1 MYTAQ
6 YIRKKRKVKM
16 PRTMDGERKVL
27 QEVEEAGREGRR
39 RGTRPKRG
47 KGKRVRN
54 KMIEEER
61 IYRGM

>member
-16 PRTMDGERKVL
+16 SWTMDGWREVL
-27 QEVEEAGREGRR
+27 QEVGEAGREWRR

-47 KGKRVRN
+47 KGK
-54 KMIEEER
+54 KGAE
-61 IYRGM
+61 